1 METLCQIKNNETRR
15 AEVRCPGPGHVLAA
29 KMINDKLFKE
39 RWQQIKQQRA
49 TARQVEY
56 LRAFNVF
63 KMLLRVVRQALDG
76 PQTQNNMKNK
86 TK

>member
-39 RWQQIKQQRA
+39 R
-49 TARQVEY
+49 
-56 LRAFNVF
+56 
-63 KMLLRVVRQALDG
+63 
-76 PQTQNNMKNK
+76 
-86 TK
+86 